1 MSGKWP
7 IIVLLLAVGSC
18 LLAFP
23 LIFLTGVDKE
33 RVAVMG
39 MWTGGFYVDEAEVLR
54 GYLQLYRTGD
64 KFKMGLGTKD
74 QEINFQGTWK
84 VKGQRVELQALDI
97 DFQNPTEANRKALGL
112 IVLDSEKVRNAY
124 AKPITLDLKNKE
136 LVGLTITIDKF
147 QGRHKFQK
155 GDVTPNSQRALDRIQ
170 NNR

>member
-23 LIFLTGVDKE
+23 LVFLTGVDKE
-33 RVAVMG
+33 RVAVVG
-39 MWTGGFYVDEAEVLR
+39 MWTGGFYVDDAEVLR

-64 KFKMGLGTKD
+64 KFKMRLGTKD

-97 DFQNPTEANRKALGL
+97 DFHNPSEANRKALGL
-112 IVLDSEKVRNAY
+112 TVLDSEKVRNAY

-136 LVGLTITIDKF
+136 LVGLTITLDKY

-155 GDVTPNSQRALDRIQ
+155 GDVTPNAQRALDRIQ